1 MIPAGCGGQA
11 RGGNQSEN
19 LVAGEGETSI
29 NKIGVCGRSSLQ
41 RGLNSQL
48 VPRATPELSKASL
61 TPSTRPLSASGL
73 VGGGGGSGRM
83 KIGVCRH
90 CFAEGPKRR
99 GERRTHQTYPLRVE
113 AVSNPPLPPPSPTAR
128 ACNFPLHG
136 AVSRTETSA
145 SRPGETG
152 RPPLTRPC
160 PATNPPSVR
169 TWEPVLSHA
178 GAPRRG
184 EPHSSSVGH

>member
-19 LVAGEGETSI
+19 LVGGEGRTSI
-29 NKIGVCGRSSLQ
+29 NKIGVCGCSSLQ

-73 VGGGGGSGRM
+73 VGWVESGRM

-113 AVSNPPLPPPSPTAR
+113 AVSNYPPIRQPRAR
-128 ACNFPLHG
+128 ATSHRAALSLGQRQVRLGREKPVDHR
-136 AVSRTETSA
+136 SRAHAQPPTPPASA
-145 SRPGETG
+145 RGSPSF
-152 RPPLTRPC
+152 RPP
-160 PATNPPSVR
+160 
-169 TWEPVLSHA
+169 
-178 GAPRRG
+178 GPRGGR
-184 EPHSSSVGH
+184 EAHSSSVGH

>member
-1 MIPAGCGGQA
+1 
-11 RGGNQSEN
+11 
-19 LVAGEGETSI
+19 
-29 NKIGVCGRSSLQ
+29 
-41 RGLNSQL
+41 
-48 VPRATPELSKASL
+48 
-61 TPSTRPLSASGL
+61 
-73 VGGGGGSGRM
+73 M

-113 AVSNPPLPPPSPTAR
+113 AASNPSPLPPIRQPR
-128 ACNFPLHG
+128 ACNFPPHG

-160 PATNPPSVR
+160 PATNPPSLR

-178 GAPRRG
+178 NKAREDAEKAAHKARVIASVKCCVCEHAYTEEAYEERLSRCAVRGCPGAYMS
-184 EPHSSSVGH
+184 EDVELLEFKDWFA